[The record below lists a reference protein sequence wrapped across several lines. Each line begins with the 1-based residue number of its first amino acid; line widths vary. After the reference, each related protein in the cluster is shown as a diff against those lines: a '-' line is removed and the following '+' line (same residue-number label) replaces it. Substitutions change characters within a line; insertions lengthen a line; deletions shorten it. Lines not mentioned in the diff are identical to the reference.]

1 MLSEALN
8 QKIQDSYDV
17 LTLAAKM
24 SNLYYQKPL
33 IVTYSGGK
41 DSDVMLQLAI
51 ECLKPSDFEVMNSHT
66 SVDAPET
73 VYYIREKF
81 KELKEM
87 GVKATIRIPRY
98 KDGTQK
104 TMWNLIP
111 NKTMPP
117 TRLMRYCCQELKEKV
132 EPNRFVATGV
142 RKAESIG
149 RRGRESFGVRGR
161 QKADGKYYDIE
172 HIREVFDASE
182 RERERE
188 RE

>member
-1 MLSEALN
+1 MLSEA
-8 QKIQDSYDV
+8 QEKKISNSKDI
-17 LTLAAKM
+17 LILAAKM

-33 IVTYSGGK
+33 IITYSGGK

-51 ECLKPSDFEVMNSHT
+51 ECLKPSDFEVINSHT

-98 KDGTQK
+98 KDGTHK

-142 RKAESIG
+142 RKAESVG
-149 RRGRESFGVRGR
+149 RRGRESFGVLGR

-172 HIREVFDASE
+172 HIREVFEASE
-182 RERERE
+182 RERESR
-188 RE
+188 R

>member
-1 MLSEALN
+1 MLSESLN

-33 IVTYSGGK
+33 IITYSGGK
-41 DSDVMLQLAI
+41 DSDVMVQLAK
-51 ECLKPSDFEVMNSHT
+51 ECLKPSDFEIINSHT

-73 VYYIREKF
+73 VYYIRDRF
-81 KELKEM
+81 KEWESIGIKCT
-87 GVKATIRIPRY
+87 VQIPRY

-111 NKTMPP
+111 NKMLPP
-117 TRLMRYCCQELKEKV
+117 TRLLRYCCRELKEA
-132 EPNRFVATGV
+132 ETPNRFVATGV
-142 RKAESIG
+142 RSAESVG
-149 RRGRESFGVRGR
+149 RRGRESFGVLGR

-182 RERERE
+182 RERE
-188 RE
+188 